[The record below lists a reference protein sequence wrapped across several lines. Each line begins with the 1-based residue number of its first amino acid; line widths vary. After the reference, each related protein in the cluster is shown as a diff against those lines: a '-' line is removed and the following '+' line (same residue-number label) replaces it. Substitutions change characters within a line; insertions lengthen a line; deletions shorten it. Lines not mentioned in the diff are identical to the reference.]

1 MNQQT
6 IEQTAVVQDPLIPLE
21 RDLRKAAE
29 TLSDLEARYL
39 VDYYYQVQ
47 NGRIRA
53 GNQIQAQ
60 EQEPHELVVWL
71 AENTRRLEN
80 NIKLALGIY
89 AKASPVGRW
98 SLSVCGIG
106 PVISAGLLSHIDMAT
121 GKIVRLPDGEP
132 LMTKDQN
139 GKDVKV
145 RDRINT
151 VGVIWRFA
159 GLDPTV
165 AWGKKEKRPWNAQLK
180 TLCWKIGESFV
191 KVSGRESD
199 FYGKIWA
206 ARKAIE
212 EAKNERGEN
221 AAQAEEKL
229 KKFRIGK
236 STDAYKSYSKGRLPP
251 GHIHARAK
259 RYAVKLFLSHWH
271 YVAYSEM
278 YGEPP
283 PKPYVIEHLGHADLQ
298 GPPGYS

>member
-1 MNQQT
+1 MNQQ
-6 IEQTAVVQDPLIPLE
+6 IEQTAVVQDPLVPLA

-60 EQEPHELVVWL
+60 EKEPHEVVTWL
-71 AENTRRLEN
+71 AKNTQRLEN
-80 NIKLALGIY
+80 NIKSALGIY

-98 SLSVCGIG
+98 SLSVTGIG

-132 LMTKDQN
+132 LMVKGPK

-151 VGVIWRFA
+151 VGVIWKFA

-165 AWGKKEKRPWNAQLK
+165 EWGKKKKRPWNAQLK

-199 FYGKIWA
+199 FYGKFWA
-206 ARKAIE
+206 ARKNIE
-212 EAKNERGEN
+212 EAKNGRGEF
-221 AAQAEEKL
+221 ADQAKL
-229 KKFRIGK
+229 KLEKFHIGK
-236 STDAYKSYSKGRLPP
+236 NTDAYKAYSKGRLPP
-251 GHIHARAK
+251 AHIHARAK

-278 YGEPP
+278 YKEPP
-283 PKPYVIEHLGHADLQ
+283 PKPYVIEHLGHAGLVS
-298 GPPGYS
+298 PPGYP